1 VTIPKTTNERQLEL
15 VLELAVREAQESFW
29 CFRQFMHPN
38 FNWGWWQ
45 YEVADYLQKFVEE
58 YRLGRRPK
66 LVLQCPPQH
75 GKSELMVDLIAWCLG
90 HDPNIKIIFASF
102 SDRLGLRANHKLQRI
117 LTSDKFKLVFGTRIN
132 EGGSTLVNRIRNN
145 EMIEIRGATGY
156 FRNTTV
162 GGPITGESL
171 DIGVI
176 DDPIKGSAEAH
187 SRPMR
192 DKTSQWFT
200 DDFMTRFSDQ
210 GALLIVMTRWHIDDL
225 VGRLLRKD
233 PKVKELRYPALA
245 EADERFRKKG
255 EALFPEFKSPDF
267 LLERKRAMPESSWQ
281 ALYQQ
286 NPIVVG
292 GGLFPIERIGVIP
305 VMPNRGQIKMS
316 VRAWDKG
323 ATAGGGD
330 YTVGVLM
337 LAMKDGT
344 FVVADVIRG
353 QWSALDRE
361 RVIKAA
367 ADRDRK
373 MFLYQY
379 EIVIEQEPGSSGKES
394 LEATTRALAGFVV
407 RADRVTGSKTIR
419 AEPFA
424 AQVQGGNIFLQ
435 AGFWNQAYRDEL
447 ECFPSGAHDDQVD
460 ASTAAFNRLVAGLSY
475 NIEAMQ

>member
-1 VTIPKTTNERQLEL
+1 VKIPKTTNERQKEL
-15 VLELAVREAQESFW
+15 VLALAVREAQDSFC
-29 CFRQFMHPN
+29 CFRQFMHPD
-38 FNWGWWQ
+38 FKWGWWQ
-45 YEVADYLQKFVEE
+45 YEVAHHLQKFIEE
-58 YRLGRRPK
+58 YRLGQRPK

-75 GKSELMVDLIAWCLG
+75 GKSEFVVDLVAWCLG
-90 HDPNIKIIFASF
+90 HDPNTRIIFASY
-102 SDRLGLRANHKLQRI
+102 SDHLGSRANHKLQHI
-117 LTSDKFKLVFGTRIN
+117 LTSDRFKLVFETRIN
-132 EGGSTLVNRIRNN
+132 EGRSTLVRSVRNN
-145 EMIEIRGATGY
+145 EMIEITGANGY

-176 DDPIKGSAEAH
+176 DDPIKGRAEAD
-187 SRPMR
+187 SRLMR
-192 DKTSQWFT
+192 DKTYQWYT

-210 GALLIVMTRWHIDDL
+210 AAQLIVMTRWHTDDL
-225 VGRLLRKD
+225 VGRLLQKD
-233 PKVKELRYPALA
+233 PKVKVLRYPALA
-245 EADERFRKKG
+245 EGDERFRKKG

-267 LLERKRAMPESSWQ
+267 LLERKRALPESSWQ

-292 GGLFPIERIGVIP
+292 GGLFPIEKIRGIP
-305 VMPNRGQIKMS
+305 AMPDRQQIKMS

-344 FVVADVIRG
+344 YLIADIIRG

-361 RVIKAA
+361 RKIKAA
-367 ADRDRK
+367 ADRDSK
-373 MFLYQY
+373 MFLYRY
-379 EIVIEQEPGSSGKES
+379 EIVLEQEPGSSGKES
-394 LEATTRALAGFVV
+394 VEATIRALAGFTV
-407 RADRVTGSKTIR
+407 RVDRVTGSKTIR

-435 AGFWNQAYRDEL
+435 AGVWNQAYRDEL
-447 ECFPSGAHDDQVD
+447 ECFPAGAHDDQVD
-460 ASTAAFNRLVAGLSY
+460 ASTAAFNRLASGLSY
-475 NIEAMQ
+475 NLEAMQ